1 MSENGPLRC
10 SYMSSQI
17 DSLYSAFSSS
27 LLAPVFIDMLVSM
40 SFGPFIPDLV
50 GLPSTAEEFLMA
62 DGKIDFASMQ
72 RRAEPLLCAWVM
84 VSGFGSS
91 ILAVLASLMIFGHVQ
106 LQPGWEMAALLA
118 AQRVICPV
126 GPAFWGSKWYHT
138 IYHILGA
145 LLGVLAG
152 WYVFYPRR

>member
-1 MSENGPLRC
+1 
-10 SYMSSQI
+10 MSSEI
-17 DSLYSAFSSS
+17 DSLYFAYSSS
-27 LLAPVFIDMLVSM
+27 LVAPVLIDMLVSM

-72 RRAEPLLCAWVM
+72 RKAEPLLCAWVM
-84 VSGFGSS
+84 VSGFGCG
-91 ILAVLASLMIFGHVQ
+91 ILAVLASMMIFGD
-106 LQPGWEMAALLA
+106 LELRPGWEMAALLA
-118 AQRVICPV
+118 AEKVVCPI

-138 IYHILGA
+138 IYHVLGA

-152 WYVFYPRR
+152 WYVFYPRG